1 MDTHKADVVKRQ
13 IQCVEQKAFECA
25 WELADTKRKAVPED
39 TESKHGTC
47 CGEKLDNKPGLAFV
61 HVAMGDSLLFN
72 SGDSNHC
79 GCGSCPPSVLP
90 GV

>member
-13 IQCVEQKAFECA
+13 IQCVEQKAFKCA

-47 CGEKLDNKPGLAFV
+47 CGEKLDSKPVLFV

-72 SGDSNHC
+72 SGESNH
-79 GCGSCPPSVLP
+79 
-90 GV
+90 

>member
-25 WELADTKRKAVPED
+25 SELADTKRKEVPED
-39 TESKHGTC
+39 TKSKHGTC
-47 CGEKLDNKPGLAFV
+47 CGEKLDSKPGLFV

-72 SGDSNHC
+72 SGESNH
-79 GCGSCPPSVLP
+79 
-90 GV
+90 